1 MKIVVDK
8 KITKLDGDVED
19 LLSTSQTVKE
29 TEDIKIYETV
39 IDTSSSFTFDVYSL
53 SEIHIESDNAIRVN
67 LQSQGTS
74 VVNTNNTTGFSFIG
88 TLQYLNITLQNN
100 SATNKAK
107 IKVIVVV

>member
-8 KITKLDGDVED
+8 KITKLDGEVED
-19 LLSTSQTVKE
+19 LLQTSQSVKE
-29 TEDIKIYETV
+29 TEDIKTYETV
-39 IDTSSSFTFDVYSL
+39 IDTSSSFTFDAYSL

-67 LQSQGTS
+67 IQSYGSS
-74 VVNTNNTTGFSFIG
+74 VVDTTGTTSFSYIG
-88 TLQYLNITLQNN
+88 TLQYLNITLQNS